1 MISQND
7 IDKLVDYFVQEE
19 RSIPPNPFL
28 ATRIIGSISKGG
40 TGLKRLVPA
49 WQGVLM
55 AVSLV
60 LVTSLGIKLGS
71 LYKPAGSSPN
81 QKTVMFVND
90 ETLEHFAFY
99 QQTPKE

>member
-7 IDKLVDYFVQEE
+7 IDSLVDYFVQEE
-19 RSIPPNPFL
+19 RSVPPNPFL
-28 ATRIIGSISKGG
+28 ATRIMGSINKGG
-40 TGLKRLVPA
+40 SGLKRLVPA
-49 WQGVLM
+49 WQGVFM

-71 LYKPAGSSPN
+71 QYKAPGSSPN

-99 QQTPKE
+99 QQTSKE